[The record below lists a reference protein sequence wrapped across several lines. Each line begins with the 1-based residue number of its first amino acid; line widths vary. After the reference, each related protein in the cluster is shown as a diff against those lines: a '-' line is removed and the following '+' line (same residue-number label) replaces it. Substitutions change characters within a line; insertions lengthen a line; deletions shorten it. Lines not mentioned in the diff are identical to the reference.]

1 MTPDDRPLPRA
12 EVEIEIPF
20 HDVDMMQVAWHGHYV
35 RYLEIARCKLL
46 DAIDYNYAQMRDSG
60 FAWPVIDLRLRYAAP
75 ALFAQRIRIEARLT
89 EWEHR
94 LKVAYTVRDATSGKR
109 LTRASTVQVAVDMA
123 NEDMCLASPPVL
135 IERLLAW
142 QEANT

>member
-35 RYLEIARCKLL
+35 RYLEIARCKLF
-46 DAIDYNYAQMRDSG
+46 DEIDYNYTQMRDSG

-123 NEDMCLASPPVL
+123 HEDMCLASPPAL

-142 QEANT
+142 QEVNT

>member
-12 EVEIEIPF
+12 DVEIEIPF

-46 DAIDYNYAQMRDSG
+46 DAIDYNYPQMRDSG

-94 LKVAYTVRDATSGKR
+94 LKVAYTIRDAATGQR
-109 LTRASTVQVAVDMA
+109 LTRASSVQVAVGIDDQDMR
-123 NEDMCLASPPVL
+123 LASPPALV
-135 IERLLAW
+135 ERLLAW
-142 QEANT
+142 QEANA

>member
-1 MTPDDRPLPRA
+1 MTPDDRPLPRC
-12 EVEIEIPF
+12 ETELTIPF
-20 HDVDMMQVAWHGHYV
+20 HDVDMMEVAWHGHYV
-35 RYLEIARCKLL
+35 RYLEVARCALL
-46 DAIDYNYAQMRDSG
+46 DTIDYNYPQMHASG

-75 ALFAQRIRIEARLT
+75 ALFAQRIAIEARLS

-94 LKVAYTVRDATSGKR
+94 LKIDYTIRDAETRRR
-109 LTRASTVQVAVDMA
+109 LTRAWSVQVAVGLDDQEMR
-123 NEDMCLASPPVL
+123 LASPAAL

>member
-12 EVEIEIPF
+12 EIELEVPF
-20 HDVDMMQVAWHGHYV
+20 HDVDMMEVAWHGHYV
-35 RYLEIARCKLL
+35 RYLEIARCRLL
-46 DAIDYNYAQMRDSG
+46 DAIDYNYPQMRASG

-75 ALFAQRIRIEARLT
+75 ALFAQRLRIEARLS

-94 LKVAYTVRDATSGKR
+94 LKIDYTIRCADTDKR
-109 LTRASTVQVAVDMA
+109 LTRAWTVQVAVGI
-123 NEDMCLASPPVL
+123 EDHEMRLASPDAL

-142 QEANT
+142 QETQS

>member
-12 EVEIEIPF
+12 EIELEVPF
-20 HDVDMMQVAWHGHYV
+20 HDVDMMEVAWHGHYV
-35 RYLEIARCKLL
+35 RYLEIARCRLL
-46 DAIDYNYAQMRDSG
+46 DAIDYNYPQMRASG

-75 ALFAQRIRIEARLT
+75 ALFAQRLRIEARLS

-94 LKVAYTVRDATSGKR
+94 LKVDYTIRCADTDKR
-109 LTRASTVQVAVDMA
+109 LTRAWTVQVAVGI
-123 NEDMCLASPPVL
+123 EDHEMRLASPDAL

-142 QEANT
+142 QETQS